1 MNKDF
6 MVVHKSVLP
15 DCLEQVI
22 KAKNLIETNKLPVNE
37 ACRKCYISRSTFY
50 KYKDKV
56 FEMADSFSRKAI
68 LSVHLLNVPGAL
80 SEVLNEIY
88 KYGVNIITINQ
99 DGMIKNIAYVTLMID
114 TGTLN
119 DPVIDL
125 LNSTKKLDK
134 VKDITLT
141 AFE

>member
-1 MNKDF
+1 
-6 MVVHKSVLP
+6 
-15 DCLEQVI
+15 
-22 KAKNLIETNKLPVNE
+22 
-37 ACRKCYISRSTFY
+37 
-50 KYKDKV
+50 
-56 FEMADSFSRKAI
+56 MADSFSRKAI

-119 DPVIDL
+119 APVIDL